1 MAVKK
6 KPVVNEA
13 ATDAKTTTDAKTRIS
28 VDAHKLSQGLK
39 MTFEGVAMV
48 FDSLGAEFGMQMMGV
63 DMNTPV
69 VAPSAATS
77 SAADKKQEEK
87 KTGADVEDTK
97 TKTEPV
103 AAEAEATEETAAETV
118 AATDATVEEN
128 KNAETPADSSAA
140 EQAVPASTVTLDDI
154 TKIIVQKIKKNRSNN
169 EKIGSILKTYGAA
182 KVGELPASKYEAFL
196 TDLAAI

>member
-6 KPVVNEA
+6 KSVVNE
-13 ATDAKTTTDAKTRIS
+13 TTTDAKNMIS

-48 FDSLGAEFGMQMMGV
+48 FDSLGAESGIPMMSDGAV
-63 DMNTPV
+63 APV
-69 VAPSAATS
+69 VAPSAA
-77 SAADKKQEEK
+77 DKKQGKQQEK
-87 KTGADVEDTK
+87 QQEKQEPSAEINETK
-97 TKTEPV
+97 AEPV
-103 AAEAEATEETAAETV
+103 AAEIGGTEAETDTAAPEAAV
-118 AATDATVEEN
+118 AVGEG
-128 KNAETPADSSAA
+128 KNAEIPADSTAS
-140 EQAVPASTVTLDDI
+140 EQAEPASTVTLDDI

-169 EKIGSILKTYGAA
+169 EKIGSILKTYGVA